1 MISLKQLHYALA
13 VEKTLHFKRAAELCS
28 VSQSALS
35 NAIIELEKQL
45 DTQIFERNRKQIL
58 ITPLGRQIL
67 AKARGI
73 KTRVDELS
81 QLANTEKRPLSHA
94 LTIGVIP
101 TIGPYLLPKV
111 LPVMQAQYPDCALRV
126 VEESSHALID
136 GVHNG
141 EIDTAIIALPHQTP
155 GLHAFEFWQENFY
168 LVAHHSATFT
178 TRDGIRGEALGNTRL
193 MLLNDGHCLKDH
205 AIAAAKL
212 KADDIDRTFAASN
225 LHTLTTLVAACIGT
239 TLVPAM
245 ALEQLLADSPELRAI
260 RLDEPGPHRRIAFV
274 TRLNYT
280 DVESIGLLR
289 DLFRNTLAGND
300 VAPRRSSAEQ

>member
-45 DTQIFERNRKQIL
+45 DAQIFERNRKQIL
-58 ITPLGRQIL
+58 ITPIGRQIL

-73 KTRVDELS
+73 KVEVDELS
-81 QLANTEKRPLSHA
+81 QLANTEKRPLGHP

-111 LPVMQAQYPDCALRV
+111 LPIVHAQYPDCALRI
-126 VEESSHALID
+126 VEESSHTLID
-136 GVHNG
+136 RVHSG
-141 EIDTAIIALPHQTP
+141 EIDTAILALPHQTP
-155 GLHAFEFWQENFY
+155 GLHVFEFWQENFY
-168 LVAHHSATFT
+168 LIAHRSTAPPIL
-178 TRDGIRGEALGNTRL
+178 DGVRGEALGNTRL

-205 AIAAAKL
+205 AIIAANL
-212 KADDIDRTFAASN
+212 KASDIDRTFTASS
-225 LHTLTTLVAACIGT
+225 LHTLTTLVAARIGT

-274 TRLNYT
+274 TRLNYAN
-280 DVESIGLLR
+280 VESIDLLR
-289 DLFRNTLAGND
+289 DVFRNTLTAND
-300 VAPRRSSAEQ
+300 VAPLRTASRV